1 MSDILQTLKERR
13 SCRKYKSELI
23 PQETLDKILEA
34 GTFAASGMGKQ
45 SAIIVAITNKE
56 IRDKISELNALVMGK
71 TDIDPF
77 YGAPEIIV
85 VLADKGNRPTTYIHD
100 GSLVLGNMMNEA
112 ESLGVATCWIHR
124 AKEVFES
131 DEGKTLLASWGITG
145 DYEGIGN
152 LAVGFADAP
161 KNAPAPRKENYIYY
175 VK

>member
-13 SCRKYKSELI
+13 SCRKYKNELI

-45 SAIIVAITNKE
+45 SAIIVAVTNKE
-56 IRDKISELNALVMGK
+56 IRDKISELNARVMGK
-71 TDIDPF
+71 TGVDPF
-77 YGAPEIIV
+77 YGAPELIV
-85 VLADKGNRPTTYIHD
+85 VLADKNVPTHVYD

-131 DEGKTLLASWGITG
+131 EEGKALLQKWGIEG
-145 DYEGIGN
+145 DFEGVGN
-152 LAVGFADAP
+152 LALGFADAA
-161 KNAPAPRKENYIYY
+161 KNQAAARKENFIYY

>member
-56 IRDKISELNALVMGK
+56 IRDKISELNARVMGK

-131 DEGKTLLASWGITG
+131 DEGKALLASWGITG

>member
-1 MSDILQTLKERR
+1 MADILQTLKERR

-23 PQETLDKILEA
+23 PQESLDKILEA

-56 IRDKISELNALVMGK
+56 DRDTVSKLNARVLGNSGV
-71 TDIDPF
+71 DPF

-85 VLADKGNRPTTYIHD
+85 VLADKNAHTYLND
-100 GSLVLGNMMNEA
+100 GTLVLGNMMAEA
-112 ESLGVATCWIHR
+112 ESIGVATCWIHR

-131 DEGKTLLASWGITG
+131 EEGKALLKKWGIEG

-161 KNAPAPRKENYIYY
+161 KNAPAPRKVNYVYC

>member
-13 SCRKYKSELI
+13 SCRKYKAEQV
-23 PQETLDKILEA
+23 PQESLDKILEA

-45 SAIIVAITNKE
+45 SAIIIAVTNKE
-56 IRDKISELNALVMGK
+56 IRDKISELNARVMGK
-71 TDIDPF
+71 TGVDPF
-77 YGAPEIIV
+77 YGAPEILV
-85 VLADKGNRPTTYIHD
+85 VLANKACPTYIHD

-112 ESLGVATCWIHR
+112 ESLGLATCWIHR

-131 DEGKTLLASWGITG
+131 DEGKALLKKWGIEG
-145 DYEGIGN
+145 EYEGVGN
-152 LAVGFADAP
+152 LALGFADAP

>member
-13 SCRKYKSELI
+13 SCRKYKAELI
-23 PQETLDKILEA
+23 GQESLDKILEA

-45 SAIIVAITNKE
+45 SAIIIAITNKE
-56 IRDKISELNALVMGK
+56 IRDKISELNARVMGR
-71 TDIDPF
+71 TGFDPF

-85 VLADKGNRPTTYIHD
+85 VLANKACPTYIYD
-100 GSLVLGNMMNEA
+100 GSLVTGNMMNEA
-112 ESLGVATCWIHR
+112 ESLDVATCWIHR

-131 DEGKTLLASWGITG
+131 DEGKELLKQWGIEG
-145 DYEGIGN
+145 DYEGVAN

>member
-1 MSDILQTLKERR
+1 MAFLHQQGAEDA
-13 SCRKYKSELI
+13 
-23 PQETLDKILEA
+23 LEA
-34 GTFAASGMGKQ
+34 LDLHDAVHVSH
-45 SAIIVAITNKE
+45 
-56 IRDKISELNALVMGK
+56 RDGGALLIQEVQ
-71 TDIDPF
+71 DF
-77 YGAPEIIV
+77 LF

-131 DEGKTLLASWGITG
+131 DEGKALLASWGITG

>member
-23 PQETLDKILEA
+23 PEDSLNKILEA

-56 IRDKISELNALVMGK
+56 IRDKISELNARVMGK
-71 TDIDPF
+71 TDVDPF

-85 VLADKGNRPTTYIHD
+85 VLASKERPTYIHD

-131 DEGKTLLASWGITG
+131 DEGKALLASLGITG
-145 DYEGIGN
+145 DYEGVGN

>member
-13 SCRKYKSELI
+13 SCRKYKTELI
-23 PQETLDKILEA
+23 PQESLDKILEA

-56 IRDKISELNALVMGK
+56 IRDKISELNARVMGK

-85 VLADKGNRPTTYIHD
+85 VLGAKDIPTHTHD

-131 DEGKTLLASWGITG
+131 DEGKALLASWGITG